1 MAETTIT
8 ERKINIRDVNPLEH
22 ITSDLAKTR
31 TNFESIMNG
40 IVTWYNTD
48 ADDVTVRL
56 STDVDPFFVDYTFP
70 SKKMYTGNANTASD
84 PSTPAASLC
93 YNDRVNLAVAA
104 GETAV
109 LRATVTGNTGRW
121 RLFAMAVVHDEGSA
135 AEASRNY
142 RRGDIVRRTTTGAE
156 DNLMH
161 TDYVVTSGIA
171 AGDAWDSSNLAPLY
185 HKWNRANSALYES
198 LPLAFAEYGSG
209 AASNSLWFLS
219 GTPKGGNPSVDPA
232 WSRVSWA
239 WNDMTGAD
247 EFYIEQDAL
256 VFFHSSDAPE
266 ESGELYLHTAAG
278 VARKFCLPPYSDNGR
293 TPNYESWLSHS
304 VGSTD
309 DLVPVVL
316 YPVDYV
322 TTATVIRHVALTD
335 LAGFV
340 LMPVSVPDDGS
351 EVRIAA
357 NVAISVEPSR
367 QPGGIRVLPSANYAC
382 WPESTGPK
390 WDSGTV
396 YGYDSDYTAKMVF
409 HHRGEDA
416 RKVNVVNYDGPDLD
430 RGLAIYLPVNDPVD
444 ITDGLESDCTP
455 EDGYTMEFMFRI
467 WPTPG
472 LSGAESADL
481 VINKAQIHV
490 FSAAGT
496 TDEELASA
504 VTIAKFSMARVTTF
518 HVWAENIAVPNRP
531 VFYKAKFVYSAA
543 AGNWVTYD
551 YYQVPD
557 CVFLS
562 QGFVDPENP
571 GYGVETAG
579 FPMMRDIFTS
589 TDMGRVVPAGD

>member
-1 MAETTIT
+1 MAEHI
-8 ERKINIRDVNPLEH
+8 INIRDVNPLEH

-31 TNFESIMNG
+31 TNFEAIMNG

-48 ADDVTVRL
+48 ADNVTVRL

-70 SKKMYTGNANTASD
+70 SKKMYSGNANTASD
-84 PSTPAASLC
+84 PSTPTSSLC

-109 LRATVTGNTGRW
+109 LRANVTGNSGKW
-121 RLFAMAVVHDEGSA
+121 RLFAMAVVHDEGFSVQ
-135 AEASRNY
+135 ASRDY
-142 RRGDIVRRTTTGAE
+142 RRGDIIRRVDTNV
-156 DNLMH
+156 DDKVVH

-171 AGDAWDSSNLAPLY
+171 AGDTMDSSNMAPLY
-185 HKWNRANSALYES
+185 HTWDIEDNSLYMS
-198 LPLAFAEYGSG
+198 LPLAFVEYGTNAG
-209 AASNSLWFLS
+209 NNAMWFLS
-219 GTPKGGNPSVDPA
+219 GTPKKGSPAVDSA
-232 WSRVSWA
+232 WTKIAWA
-239 WNDMTGAD
+239 WNNMTGAN
-247 EFYIEQDAL
+247 EHYVEQDAP
-256 VFFHSSDAPE
+256 VFFHTTNNPE
-266 ESGELYLHTAAG
+266 ESGELYLHTG
-278 VARKFCLPPYSDNGR
+278 VGVSRKYCLPPYSDDGR
-293 TPNYESWLSHS
+293 TPNYESWLSRS
-304 VGSTD
+304 VGNTD

-316 YPVDYV
+316 YPVDEI
-322 TTATVIRHVALTD
+322 TSATVIRHVALTD

-340 LMPVSVPDDGS
+340 VVPMSVPDDGS

-357 NVAISVEPSR
+357 NVSVPSEPSR
-367 QPGGIRVLPSANYAC
+367 QPGGIRVLPTANYTC

-409 HHRGEDA
+409 HHRGADA

-430 RGLAIYLPVNDPVD
+430 RGLAIYLPVNDPAG
-444 ITDGLESDCTP
+444 ISEGIETDCTP

-496 TDEELASA
+496 SDEELMSA

-589 TDMGRVVPAGD
+589 TDMGRVVPVTQD